1 MAQDIFSSFKNY
13 ATKLSGGEKSA
24 AEVAAAVKGWLEE
37 SGEVIKERIETEIES
52 AATRMGFVRQDDL
65 ELLLAKIA
73 DLESRVT
80 PAAKPAA
87 KKAAAK
93 KSPAKKP
100 AAKKP
105 AAKKSPAK
113 KVAAKKTTAKKAAAK

>member
-13 ATKLSGGEKSA
+13 ASKLSGGEKSA

-37 SGEVIKERIETEIES
+37 SGEVIKERIESEIES

-73 DLESRVT
+73 DLESRVAPKSK
-80 PAAKPAA
+80 PAAKKAPPKSKPAA

-93 KSPAKKP
+93 KSATKKV
-100 AAKKP
+100 

-113 KVAAKKTTAKKAAAK
+113 KATSK